1 VYLSSWKSRDEHDGI
16 GTVRQPELFPHPG
29 RRAGGETIKTTSS
42 TAMPVGR
49 IAAVGFGL
57 VVMVALLVLLAPR
70 PAEAAT
76 TFTVNKTGDG
86 KDRKIN
92 GVCDSS
98 RKRGKQCTLRAAIQ
112 EANATS
118 ETDTINFNIGGTASV
133 KTINVGSSGLGPLPI
148 ITNPVTIDGYS
159 QGSNTATTSDDAKE
173 NTLAQ
178 GNDAVLKIQ
187 LNGTNAGAGS
197 AVQGLTIRA
206 SGTTI
211 KGLVINRFGGN
222 GIDVQFNGGNRNR
235 VEGNFIGTNASGTVD
250 LGNGNNGVRISAE
263 NNLVGG
269 TSTGARNIISGNED
283 DGVEIGSANENTV
296 EGNFIGTNASGT
308 AALGNVENGVAI
320 SNAFENTIGGTVLA
334 ARNVISGNGDD
345 GVQIFGAGGTGNEVL
360 GNFIGTTADGTGDL
374 GNSLDGVLITGA
386 PNNTIGG
393 TASGAGNSISRNDS
407 DGVEISGSGA
417 TGNKVEGNDIF
428 SNDNDGVDIRGAPS
442 NTIGGTASGAGNSIS
457 GNGDVGVEIS
467 GSGGTGNSVL
477 SNSIFGNTRL
487 GIDLGTTGV
496 TPNDTDDRDTG
507 GNNLQNFPVI
517 TSATQAPLPLGFEIT
532 IEGTLNSTPTQ
543 NFTVQCFL
551 TGAPDGSG
559 HGEGEAFKAEDTTVT
574 TGTNGNASFECT
586 FLFIASLEGQN
597 VSATATNEA
606 TGDTSEFSQNVG
618 VVAGS

>member
-1 VYLSSWKSRDEHDGI
+1 MSRRLVAE
-16 GTVRQPELFPHPG
+16 
-29 RRAGGETIKTTSS
+29 
-42 TAMPVGR
+42 
-49 IAAVGFGL
+49 GL
-57 VVMVALLVLLAPR
+57 VTRTLLALVALALAGVLLALWSG
-70 PAEAAT
+70 PAEAA

-98 RKRGKQCTLRAAIQ
+98 RKKGKQCTLRAAIQ

-118 ETDTINFNIGGTASV
+118 ETDTVNFSIGGTASV

-173 NTLAQ
+173 NTLAE

-197 AVQGLTIRA
+197 AVEGLTIRA

-222 GIDVQFNGGNRNR
+222 GIDVQLNGGNQNR
-235 VEGNFIGTNASGTVD
+235 VEGNFIGTNASGTID

-269 TSTGARNIISGNED
+269 RSTGARNIISGNED
-283 DGVEIGSANENTV
+283 DGVEINSANENTV

-308 AALGNVENGVAI
+308 GALGNGRIGVAIFGGQINTIGGTLFGARNVISGNAREGVEIAGSSAGGNDVLGNFIGTNASGTAALGNGEDGVAI
-320 SNAFENTIGGTVLA
+320 TNAFENTIGGTADA
-334 ARNVISGNGDD
+334 ARNVISGN
-345 GVQIFGAGGTGNEVL
+345 
-360 GNFIGTTADGTGDL
+360 
-374 GNSLDGVLITGA
+374 
-386 PNNTIGG
+386 
-393 TASGAGNSISRNDS
+393 
-407 DGVEISGSGA
+407 EISGVSIILDSA
-417 TGNKVEGNDIF
+417 TGNKVEGNFIGTNASGTQDLGNSVEGVRISLGA
-428 SNDNDGVDIRGAPS
+428 SN
-442 NTIGGTASGAGNSIS
+442 NTIGGTTREAGNRIAHNEGDGVSVLNS
-457 GNGDVGVEIS
+457 TSVGNRI
-467 GSGGTGNSVL
+467 L
-477 SNSIFGNTRL
+477 SNSIFSNNDPDRAGSEL
-487 GIDLGTTGV
+487 GIDLAGGTEDANDV
-496 TPNDTDDRDTG
+496 TASDTDDPDTG
-507 GNNLQNFPVI
+507 ANNLQNFPVI

-532 IEGTLNSTPTQ
+532 IEGTLNSTPSK

-597 VSATATNEA
+597 VSATATDEA
-606 TGDTSEFSQNVG
+606 TGDTSEFSANVG
-618 VVAGS
+618 IVAGT